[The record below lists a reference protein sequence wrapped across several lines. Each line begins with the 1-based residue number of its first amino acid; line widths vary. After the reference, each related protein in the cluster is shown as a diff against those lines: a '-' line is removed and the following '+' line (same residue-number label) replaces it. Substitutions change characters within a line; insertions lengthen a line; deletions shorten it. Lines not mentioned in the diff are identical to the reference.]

1 MRIIELTASSTRKV
15 AGKPLKDYES
25 KEFFAAAKATVEA
38 SEAETIWFALAQLT
52 QRVDEE
58 VERAAADFL
67 LRLAQEKE
75 ASTAAWNEAHG
86 VKKVG

>member
-1 MRIIELTASSTRKV
+1 MRIIELTASSSRKV
-15 AGKPLKDYES
+15 AGRPLKDYES
-25 KEFFAAAKATVEA
+25 KEFFAAAKAVI
-38 SEAETIWFALAQLT
+38 ETEDSPTDALARLT
-52 QRVDEE
+52 AMVDRE